1 MPDVMNL
8 LERLLHQTAVRH
20 RVLASNIAN
29 VDTPNYR
36 AKDIVFS
43 GVLGE
48 EMRIAATDPKHIQ
61 PAASSSGNGS
71 VTNEESQLWADKNNV
86 ELDQEVAKMTQNAML
101 FEAGVTL
108 LKRRIQMFKNALK
121 TS

>member
-1 MPDVMNL
+1 MPDSINL

-36 AKDIVFS
+36 AKDVTFDR
-43 GVLGE
+43 VLGN
-48 EMRIAATDPKHIQ
+48 EMQITTTNPKHLQ
-61 PAASSSGNGS
+61 TAASSGGSS
-71 VTNEESQLWADKNNV
+71 VTSEDSQLWADKNNV
-86 ELDQEVAKMTQNAML
+86 EMDQEVAKMTQNAML

-108 LKRRIQMFKNALK
+108 LKKKIQMFKSALK
-121 TS
+121 TT